1 MSGAGFSFEKTQL
14 CLTRLFAVSVVCV
27 AAVAHAAPPTLAP
40 TFPTCL
46 SKGGNALVTLSL
58 KPETGWSSV
67 RVYFRRSGSPYFY
80 YLEMRADGKG
90 NYWATLPRPDEG
102 TRSADIQFSVR
113 DAEGVET
120 RSAMTMVNVTSSCD
134 GSLSPEQERFARN
147 LVVGETMTS
156 QAGQAVFGWQCV
168 GVVSRINVN
177 GQLRPDSVCR
187 AVLIAAAFASTEEV
201 LLPAVALAGGVLG
214 GVIIHKHEHE
224 ECSVCRVTNP

>member
-1 MSGAGFSFEKTQL
+1 MSGAGFSSEKRWL
-14 CLTRLFAVSVVCV
+14 RFARSFVVSVVCV
-27 AAVAHAAPPTLAP
+27 AAIAQAAPPTLAP

-120 RSAMTMVNVTSSCD
+120 RSALTMVNVTSSCNGD
-134 GSLSPEQERFARN
+134 LSPEQERYARN
-147 LVVGETMTS
+147 LVVGETVTS

-187 AVLIAAAFASTEEV
+187 AVLIAAAFATTEEI
-201 LLPAVALAGGVLG
+201 LLPAAVLAGGIVG
-214 GVIIHKHEHE
+214 GVIIHKHDQE
-224 ECSVCRVTNP
+224 ECSPCRVTSP